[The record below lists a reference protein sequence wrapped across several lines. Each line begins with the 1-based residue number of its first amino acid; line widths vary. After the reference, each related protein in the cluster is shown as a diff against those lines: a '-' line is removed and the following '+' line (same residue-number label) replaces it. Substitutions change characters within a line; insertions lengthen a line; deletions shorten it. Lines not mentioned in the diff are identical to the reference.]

1 MNFSLFFYSGVN
13 QEYSTYP
20 GRTVQNRAAPPY
32 SMIIDTPESGSTV
45 SLTMRHCVIAE
56 SDFAVSIVPQRI
68 GQQREE
74 KVLFLWYRASGENRA
89 PNPIMVALVCS
100 AIYFVCV
107 FSPSSYFTRVSEP
120 ACFGA
125 APAPGIFYPE
135 PAPAPGKREHNVG
148 IFLNWLRIV

>member
-45 SLTMRHCVIAE
+45 SLTMLHGVIAE

-74 KVLFLWYRASGENRA
+74 KVLFL
-89 PNPIMVALVCS
+89 
-100 AIYFVCV
+100 
-107 FSPSSYFTRVSEP
+107 
-120 ACFGA
+120 
-125 APAPGIFYPE
+125 
-135 PAPAPGKREHNVG
+135 
-148 IFLNWLRIV
+148 